1 MACWTIII
9 TIMIIIIV
17 IFLLKEMGLKCQWKW
32 FLRMGLAYQI
42 IEEDI
47 NILDYQKMSRLAWH
61 FKVVPNIR
69 F

>member
-1 MACWTIII
+1 MNDYHYHHDHHRRNLSFEGNGA
-9 TIMIIIIV
+9 
-17 IFLLKEMGLKCQWKW
+17 EMSMKMV
-32 FLRMGLAYQI
+32 LRMGLEYQI